1 MNVPSEKK
9 QEAKKIELADMRKK
23 IYLQRQ
29 TRVINDLFN
38 IFLSAE
44 CQKLYKALVKLQINE
59 QGKIERLVLPNEKLN
74 VALGQ
79 VVQLCIHFGQALS
92 LVLKNTMIYN
102 GSRSSIH
109 SEETLGHRLPP
120 NPLYV
125 VRKADQTMLE
135 EALRLLEENL
145 TKVYRALKLL
155 KSRENIGFVNH
166 IQVDE
171 EEGFTYPNRII
182 RLLHKI
188 ADF

>member
-1 MNVPSEKK
+1 
-9 QEAKKIELADMRKK
+9 
-23 IYLQRQ
+23 
-29 TRVINDLFN
+29 
-38 IFLSAE
+38 
-44 CQKLYKALVKLQINE
+44 
-59 QGKIERLVLPNEKLN
+59 
-74 VALGQ
+74 
-79 VVQLCIHFGQALS
+79 
-92 LVLKNTMIYN
+92 
-102 GSRSSIH
+102 
-109 SEETLGHRLPP
+109 
-120 NPLYV
+120 
-125 VRKADQTMLE
+125 MLE